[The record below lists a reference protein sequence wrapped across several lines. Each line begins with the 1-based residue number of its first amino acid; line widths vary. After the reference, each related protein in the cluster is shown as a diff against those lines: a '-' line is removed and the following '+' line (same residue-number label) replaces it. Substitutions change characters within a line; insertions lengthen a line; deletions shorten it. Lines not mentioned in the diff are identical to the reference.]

1 MKGGRIVLI
10 YALALA
16 AGIFLQFD
24 RMETWLA
31 STFPDGAPAAVAAL
45 VRAGE
50 AVHEG
55 TGLST
60 LGLSLDCSAAGLFE
74 GSYKKTYRCQDMR
87 LADARLSDLSL
98 PGEAK
103 ARMPGSGT
111 PDGASASET
120 GAGAGAKDAA
130 DRTGLAGAPAA
141 VTDSSSGSGLA
152 DALSVSNATELA
164 SQACLPAGERPPA
177 APKQAVRLTPPLNVL
192 VVGDSL
198 AIALAV
204 SLEKALKDYEGLS
217 LTARG
222 KIASGLFNPQYY
234 NWEQALSQFIAEHE
248 AKLVVVMMGANDAKY
263 LSLDPA
269 APEPVALADKR
280 RWVYETRLKKFLA
293 VMDQKGVSSYWIGLP
308 VMGDPDLAAKSRALN
323 AIVREGCDGASLARF
338 LDTWDLLCGPEGGY
352 VQHLTTPAG
361 QRVRVREGDKI
372 HFSVAGGDII
382 VKALLRDA
390 EQMVELRP
398 KGGKEMAEAGHGS
411 PSSVR

>member
-1 MKGGRIVLI
+1 MKGGRIVSI

-24 RMETWLA
+24 RMEAWLA
-31 STFPDGAPAAVAAL
+31 SAFPDGAPAAVAAL
-45 VRAGE
+45 VKAGE
-50 AVHEG
+50 AVHSG
-55 TGLST
+55 TGLT
-60 LGLSLDCSAAGLFE
+60 ALGLSLDCSAAGLFE
-74 GSYKKTYRCQDMR
+74 GSYKKTYRCQDVL
-87 LADARLSDLSL
+87 LAGARPSDSGF
-98 PGEAK
+98 PGEAH
-103 ARMPGSGT
+103 AQAPVPGT
-111 PDGASASET
+111 RDGASAAGNGASAGEGDAAT
-120 GAGAGAKDAA
+120 PSVFVPSVPAPGDVLTPSIPAGAGA
-130 DRTGLAGAPAA
+130 PARP
-141 VTDSSSGSGLA
+141 
-152 DALSVSNATELA
+152 
-164 SQACLPAGERPPA
+164 PAGERPQA
-177 APKQAVRLTPPLNVL
+177 APKLAVKLAPPLNVL

-204 SLEKALKDYEGLS
+204 SLEKALKEFEGLS

-234 NWEQALSQFIAEHE
+234 NWEQALSQFIDENG

-269 APEPVALADKR
+269 SPEPVALADKR
-280 RWVYETRLKKFLA
+280 RFVYEARLKKFLA

-323 AIVREGCDGASLARF
+323 SMVREGCDGSSRARF

-352 VQHLTTPAG
+352 AQHLTTPAG
-361 QRVRVREGDKI
+361 HRVRVREGDKV

-390 EQMVELRP
+390 EQTVELRP
-398 KGGKEMAEAGHGS
+398 RGSKEVAEAGLGHP
-411 PSSVR
+411 PSAR